1 MGRSV
6 GVEHVAAT
14 GAGPMRVSSP
24 VMPVHRHR
32 HRDPFRSRDLHADW
46 RLAKKKGVRCQSSV
60 EPTRQRSHKKSR
72 RTHGRTYE
80 GNLLP
85 TWRQQPTNWWHG
97 SPDGHDLSGYDADHR
112 SRRAGSRGRPFRDSS
127 PLRPTFLMLLRS
139 HGALWATSGDPGS
152 ARGGHGEMWTAPTHA
167 VQISVHRKGLIQK
180 YNTIRI
186 IH

>member
-1 MGRSV
+1 M
-6 GVEHVAAT
+6 GVEHEAAA

-24 VMPVHRHR
+24 VMPDHRR
-32 HRDPFRSRDLHADW
+32 RPRDPIRSRDIDAE
-46 RLAKKKGVRCQSSV
+46 LASRQLGGARRQSSV

-80 GNLLP
+80 GKLLP

-139 HGALWATSGDPGS
+139 PGAIGRPLATLGWRWGGAGRCGRPRRSRADSPGWE
-152 ARGGHGEMWTAPTHA
+152 RG
-167 VQISVHRKGLIQK
+167 
-180 YNTIRI
+180 
-186 IH
+186 